1 MPTVTSPRARFH
13 DPRLDPLWDKVRG
26 GERLTREDGLL
37 LFDAGGPAAQW
48 RWSQLLGLQ
57 GKLGSKQ

>member
-26 GERLTREDGLL
+26 GERLTREEGLL
-37 LFDAGGPAAQW
+37 LFDTDDLPG
-48 RWSQLLGLQ
+48 LGAWPTT
-57 GKLGSKQ
+57 